1 MVTILMMPAKITTLG
16 LLKTKVFWN
25 KGYDL
30 IISVYD
36 VTSKILSSDS
46 NYTVYSVTWPKFG
59 NSRISM
65 KEVILISIL
74 KGFVQ
79 KNHIFDGTSSLN
91 FNNFRLALG
100 PALKFYTSVE
110 KGLKL
115 KVTTFLGINLRFA
128 EVTREKLV
136 EGSFLNET
144 KVQEVCK
151 RNNNPDAKRTLFHQ
165 MGNRLLREN
174 GH

>member
-1 MVTILMMPAKITTLG
+1 
-16 LLKTKVFWN
+16 
-25 KGYDL
+25 
-30 IISVYD
+30 
-36 VTSKILSSDS
+36 
-46 NYTVYSVTWPKFG
+46 
-59 NSRISM
+59 M
-65 KEVILISIL
+65 K
-74 KGFVQ
+74 
-79 KNHIFDGTSSLN
+79 

-100 PALKFYTSVE
+100 MALKFYNSVE

-115 KVTTFLGINLRFA
+115 KVTKFWGINLRFA

>member
-1 MVTILMMPAKITTLG
+1 M
-16 LLKTKVFWN
+16 
-25 KGYDL
+25 
-30 IISVYD
+30 
-36 VTSKILSSDS
+36 
-46 NYTVYSVTWPKFG
+46 
-59 NSRISM
+59 
-65 KEVILISIL
+65 
-74 KGFVQ
+74 
-79 KNHIFDGTSSLN
+79 N

-110 KGLKL
+110 KELKL

-136 EGSFLNET
+136 EGSFLNYT

-151 RNNNPDAKRTLFHQ
+151 RNNNSGAKRKLFHQ
-165 MGNRLLREN
+165 MGNRLLRGN